1 MDSNSPTS
9 TLTPP
14 VAGSI
19 ERAELYWFARHSK
32 SIIFL
37 IVTLALVGVYLGFTL
52 PVAVFPET
60 DFPRIIV
67 GVDNGVMPIDQMM
80 VTITRPIELA
90 VNSVEGLESVRSIT
104 SRGSAEVD
112 LFFNWNVDMFQTL
125 ARVNAA
131 VARVQTALPP
141 TAVIDTHRLTF
152 ASFPIMGYSF
162 TSDIVPQT
170 ELWQRATYDIK
181 PRLNRL
187 NGVATVVVQGG
198 QEPEFQITPD
208 PANLVATRITVPDI
222 LDAVRRSNLIDSPG
236 LLAMKHQLFLGL
248 VSAQAHT
255 PDEISNVVIKTTKDG
270 VPVSVEDVA
279 TVSPSVK
286 PVYTIVTANAKPAV
300 LLSINRQPDSNTVVV
315 ADEVHREIEQIR
327 QSIPR
332 SVDLRSFYDQS
343 TIVQESIKSV
353 RDAII
358 LGLFIAAFIIWLF
371 LRDWGTAVMTGLVV
385 PVTIVVTFIALK
397 VLGESFNLMT
407 LGGLAAAVGLVIDD
421 KIVVVENI
429 VLHRDGGEGPLQAT
443 ASALKELTIPLIG
456 STLTPIVVFL
466 PLISITG
473 VTGTFFRALAVAMS
487 VALLT
492 SLVLALVWTTN
503 LSTYL
508 VRRGPKT
515 QDIDTTWPSRNPRS
529 PLPVIPRRAAT
540 RNLLLW
546 LKRSRFLAALGMTGR
561 RTFMTIGGS
570 EAHAALGMRVSE
582 SSQGAKNRP
591 NSSADSVREDNRN
604 SLGNLQGPPPTLGAG
619 SAESARAEEIRHL
632 MAAEEASLSG
642 GLFGRILKTYERWL
656 RRALEHPVW
665 LGTLIVLLIVASYFC
680 YKFLGSDLLPAM
692 DEGGFILDYIT
703 PPGSSLQ
710 ETDRMVTHIEKIMR
724 AVPEVESTSRRT
736 GMQLGLAA
744 VTEANTGDIA
754 VKLKPK
760 RSRNIDEIISE
771 VRAQVTKQEP
781 AVDTDFIQV
790 LQDMIGDL
798 SSSPDPIVI
807 KLFSEDADM
816 LNQWA
821 PQVADAIGKI
831 QIGNKKPV
839 VDIKNGIDN
848 TISGPAVVFQVN
860 PQTAARAGFT
870 TDEVTVDA
878 TAILEG
884 EPAPTPVVANDRPYT
899 LRVRFPE
906 ANRATLEAMGNTVLA
921 SSSGQTATLGSLATI
936 TELPGQT
943 EILRENLQREVEV
956 AARLEDVDLG
966 TGIAAVQ
973 KTVKDLKLPS
983 SIRVVYGGLYQ
994 EQQKSFHDLVIVLLL
1009 ALVLVFL
1016 VLLFEFRRFSAPVAI
1031 LSSAVLST
1039 SGVFLALLVTGITF
1053 NISSFMGLIMV
1064 IGIVAKNGILLLDA
1078 DDKFRIAGFAAE
1090 DAMVQAGRRRLRP
1103 IVMTAMAAVAGMAPL
1118 ALGIGSGSQML
1129 QPLAIAVIGGILVSM
1144 VLSLIITPAMHFYM
1158 TRGK

>member
-14 VAGSI
+14 VVESI
-19 ERAELYWFARHSK
+19 ERAESYWFARHSK

-37 IVTLALVGVYLGFTL
+37 IITLALVGAYVGLTL

-60 DFPRIIV
+60 DFPRIII

-131 VARVQTALPP
+131 VARVQTTLPP

-152 ASFPIMGYSF
+152 ASFPIMGYSL

-187 NGVATVVVQGG
+187 NGVATVIVQGG

-236 LLAMKHQLFLGL
+236 LLGMKHQLFLGL
-248 VSAQAHT
+248 VSAQVHT
-255 PDEISNVVIKTTKDG
+255 PDEISSVVIKTTKDG

-327 QSIPR
+327 QSIPH
-332 SVDLRSFYDQS
+332 SVDLLSFYDQS

-371 LRDWGTAVMTGLVV
+371 LRDWGTAAMTGLVV
-385 PVTIVVTFIALK
+385 PVTMVVTFIALK
-397 VLGESFNLMT
+397 VLGESLNLMT

-492 SLVLALVWTTN
+492 SLVLALIWTTN

-515 QDIDTTWPSRNPRS
+515 QRIDTDPARENNGNRLGTLQDPPRT
-529 PLPVIPRRAAT
+529 LPVP
-540 RNLLLW
+540 
-546 LKRSRFLAALGMTGR
+546 
-561 RTFMTIGGS
+561 
-570 EAHAALGMRVSE
+570 
-582 SSQGAKNRP
+582 
-591 NSSADSVREDNRN
+591 
-604 SLGNLQGPPPTLGAG
+604 
-619 SAESARAEEIRHL
+619 SAESTQAEEIRHL

-665 LGTLIVLLIVASYFC
+665 LGALIVLLIVASYFC
-680 YKFLGSDLLPAM
+680 YKSLGSDLLPAM

-710 ETDRMVTHIEKIMR
+710 ETDRMVTHIEKIIR

-760 RSRNIDEIISE
+760 RRRGIDEIISE
-771 VRAQVTKQEP
+771 VRAQVAKEEP

-798 SSSPDPIVI
+798 TGSPDPVVI
-807 KLFSEDADM
+807 KLFSESADL

-821 PQVADAIGKI
+821 PQVADAISKI

-839 VDIKNGIDN
+839 VDIKNGVDN

-884 EPAPTPVVANDRPYT
+884 EPAPTPAVANDRPYT
-899 LRVRFPE
+899 LRVRFPD
-906 ANRATLEAMGNTVLA
+906 ANRATLEAMANTVLA
-921 SSSGQTATLGSLATI
+921 SASGQTATLGSLATI

-956 AARLEDVDLG
+956 AARLEGVDLG

-973 KTVKDLKLPS
+973 KTVRDLKLPS

-1039 SGVFLALLVTGITF
+1039 SGVFLALLITRITF

-1078 DDKFRIAGFAAE
+1078 DDKFRVAGFAAE

-1118 ALGIGSGSQML
+1118 ALGIGAGSQML
-1129 QPLAIAVIGGILVSM
+1129 QPLAIAVIGGILISM

-1158 TRGK
+1158 MREK